1 MPKTDAK
8 KTRKFQGKNIF
19 NIALFMLSIGM
30 LVYFCVADNNLIT
43 LLNSIPTLNLFWL
56 IASILT
62 ILLVWFFDS
71 RVIYHITNSVYP
83 GEYKGKSAFKVTM
96 VGQYFNSVTPFAVA
110 GQPMQL
116 LSLTRQGI
124 SSGVALSILIRKF
137 FIYQTTLTV
146 YSLAVIV
153 FKFDFFQSQ
162 IHGFMPLALVGFA
175 SQAAVVV
182 LVLLFSVS
190 RKLTTKIING
200 IFWLLSKLH
209 IIKKPE
215 ETSQKIQA
223 QLQSYLD
230 NNKAMNHN
238 FGLTFKLYALT
249 FLQLTALFIVPFLV
263 YKAFHNPGM
272 PVVDMISAQAFVTMI
287 SSYTPLPG
295 GSGTSEGS
303 FLVLFNLFFQRDTIN
318 QAMLLWRFITYYSCI
333 IVGAFFAGLEK
344 KKDKMG
350 ASESAAEPVQETM
363 PQQAAVVPAHKHHPV
378 S

>member
-182 LVLLFSVS
+182 LLLLF
-190 RKLTTKIING
+190 
-200 IFWLLSKLH
+200 
-209 IIKKPE
+209 
-215 ETSQKIQA
+215 
-223 QLQSYLD
+223 
-230 NNKAMNHN
+230 
-238 FGLTFKLYALT
+238 
-249 FLQLTALFIVPFLV
+249 
-263 YKAFHNPGM
+263 
-272 PVVDMISAQAFVTMI
+272 
-287 SSYTPLPG
+287 
-295 GSGTSEGS
+295 
-303 FLVLFNLFFQRDTIN
+303 
-318 QAMLLWRFITYYSCI
+318 
-333 IVGAFFAGLEK
+333 
-344 KKDKMG
+344 
-350 ASESAAEPVQETM
+350 
-363 PQQAAVVPAHKHHPV
+363 
-378 S
+378 